1 MSKPASYWRLRPFVY
16 RLEGSRCVKC
26 GHFHPLVR
34 KVCRRCGSKNLER
47 DRLPATGILR
57 HFTVVSQAQQGMEK
71 NTPFIVAWVEMD
83 DGSKVVAQM
92 TDCEPEDLK
101 PAMKVETVVRKIKV
115 DGESRL
121 IFYGI
126 KFRPSA

>member
-1 MSKPASYWRLRPFVY
+1 
-16 RLEGSRCVKC
+16 
-26 GHFHPLVR
+26 
-34 KVCRRCGSKNLER
+34 
-47 DRLPATGILR
+47 
-57 HFTVVSQAQQGMEK
+57 MEK